1 MERLLQQIIE
11 GVSNTHGEDFFNAIT
26 LQLAQVIDSD
36 YTFIARLDTQAY
48 ISKTIALVADG
59 TLLDNFEYSLE
70 YTPCANVAE
79 SNVCIYPNKVTSIFP
94 KDQLLIDME
103 IEAYLGTPLFDSSG
117 NVIGLIVA
125 LYREKMDKSDET
137 LTLFRIFSGRIAA
150 EMERI
155 DYQQELLALNNTL
168 EQRVFDRTAELN
180 QTLESLKSTQEKLI
194 ESEKLAAL
202 GNLVASVA
210 HEVNTPLGVA
220 ITGQSLISDALQT
233 LEAEFTDQNLTVEKM
248 KDFFELSQEASPLIS
263 ENLQRA
269 KNLIN
274 NFKNTAADQNSD
286 IKETINIK
294 QYYEQVF
301 STLKP
306 MMKRKS
312 VNFSLD
318 IPDDIEVSTFPGVH
332 GQVITNLVSNSV
344 RHAFSENA
352 TGSIKLKARIVADTI
367 TMSYQDDGKGLTTEA
382 KEKIFQPFFT
392 TARGTGGT
400 GLGMAI
406 AYNLVKQKL
415 TGDIRLVDS
424 TKGFHLEFMFPKQL

>member
-1 MERLLQQIIE
+1 
-11 GVSNTHGEDFFNAIT
+11 
-26 LQLAQVIDSD
+26 
-36 YTFIARLDTQAY
+36 
-48 ISKTIALVADG
+48 
-59 TLLDNFEYSLE
+59 
-70 YTPCANVAE
+70 
-79 SNVCIYPNKVTSIFP
+79 
-94 KDQLLIDME
+94 
-103 IEAYLGTPLFDSSG
+103 
-117 NVIGLIVA
+117 
-125 LYREKMDKSDET
+125 
-137 LTLFRIFSGRIAA
+137 
-150 EMERI
+150 MERI
-155 DYQQELLALNNTL
+155 DYQQELIVLNNTL
-168 EQRVFDRTAELN
+168 EQRVLDRTSELN
-180 QTLESLKSTQEKLI
+180 QTLETLRSTQEKLI

-220 ITGQSLISDALQT
+220 ITGQSLIGDALQT
-233 LEAEFTDQNLTVEKM
+233 LEGEFDDKNLTVEKM
-248 KDFFELSQEASPLIS
+248 KEFFELAQEASPLIS

-312 VNFSLD
+312 VDFSLD
-318 IPDDIEVSTFPGVH
+318 IPDDIEVTTYPGVH

-344 RHAFSENA
+344 RHAFGENA
-352 TGSIKLKARIVADTI
+352 PGNIQLSARMVDGNI
-367 TMSYQDDGKGLTTEA
+367 TMSYQDDGRGLTTEA

-424 TKGFHLEFMFPKQL
+424 DSGFHLEFMFPKQL